1 MLLIFNILFPKML
14 FFNYLLEIT
23 IKLNNM
29 KKLILFLT
37 LLFVLQLSSQ
47 ESYWTS
53 YNFIVEPHNEAAV
66 VKLTNDYFSEHK
78 QEGVTVSLWE
88 NHFNDSENNFTHSI
102 VFSGSLDAL
111 GKQYSSGPSDTWS
124 LFITRI
130 NQHIEKGFSSAMGN
144 GISVYGE
151 ENEEY
156 PVRRLF
162 SFRVSD
168 PAAYAASF
176 NEFNSKHNP
185 KGRLII
191 LGQINSGHSPEG
203 ETHFVVTGFK
213 NFKAAMGG
221 VTKLVPDENKKA
233 FQKAW
238 QESREEGGDVKLIRS
253 STRVRLGSW

>member
-1 MLLIFNILFPKML
+1 
-14 FFNYLLEIT
+14 
-23 IKLNNM
+23 M
-29 KKLILFLT
+29 KKLFPFLMLF
-37 LLFVLQLSSQ
+37 FVLQLSSQ
-47 ESYWTS
+47 ETYWTS
-53 YNFIVEPHNEAAV
+53 YNFIVEPHNEATV
-66 VKLTNDYFSEHK
+66 LKLTDDYFKVHK

-124 LFITRI
+124 LFLTRL
-130 NQHIEKGFSSAMGN
+130 NQHIKDGFSSSMGN
-144 GISVYGE
+144 GIAIYGD

-162 SFRVSD
+162 LSHVSD

-176 NEFNSKHNP
+176 KAFNSKHNP
-185 KGRLII
+185 KGRLIF

-203 ETHFVVTGFK
+203 ETHYLVTGFK
-213 NFKAAMGG
+213 DFKAAIGG
-221 VTKLVPDENKKA
+221 VFELVPEENKKA

-238 QESREEGGDVKLIRS
+238 QESRESGGDVKLIRS
-253 STRVRLGSW
+253 STRVRLGQW